1 MYLTLSLLH
10 ICTALQGHHS
20 TPWTITFRSFCN
32 NLYKVAYGTIPALTI
47 LALLPTTLITAD
59 TRLFYALFI
68 NWWLLSQEF
77 HKYSHMRTPPIYAKN
92 LQKIGLILSRKE
104 HGLHHS
110 IPYDSNYCILNGVCN
125 PILDK
130 IGFYKR
136 LEDIVLAV
144 TGKCSI
150 YMYSRVYVYV

>member
-1 MYLTLSLLH
+1 
-10 ICTALQGHHS
+10 
-20 TPWTITFRSFCN
+20 
-32 NLYKVAYGTIPALTI
+32 
-47 LALLPTTLITAD
+47 
-59 TRLFYALFI
+59 
-68 NWWLLSQEF
+68 
-77 HKYSHMRTPPIYAKN
+77 MRIPPIYAKN

-136 LEDIVLAV
+136 LEYIVLAV
-144 TGKCSI
+144 TGKCSV